1 MRLRTLTAAAVIFLF
16 ALGSGSTAHGAAPT
30 PPGEIT
36 FVGTDSNIYY
46 CDAKCHEPK
55 CITCKAAAMHVRRDD
70 ARDNAIVKVDAVP
83 EAGPGPGATEYGF
96 PTFSPDGKRIA
107 YSAETHKQGEDSFAV
122 WVYDLARSDAM
133 LIFESRS
140 ERII

>member
-1 MRLRTLTAAAVIFLF
+1 MTTSLMRLRTLTAAAVIFLF
-16 ALGSGSTAHGAAPT
+16 ALGSGSTAQGAAPT

-70 ARDNAIVKVDAVP
+70 TRDDAIVKVDAVP
-83 EAGPGPGATEYGF
+83 EAGAGPRATEDGF
-96 PTFSPDGKRIA
+96 PPCLPGGKRVA
-107 YSAETHKQGEDSFAV
+107 CSA
-122 WVYDLARSDAM
+122 
-133 LIFESRS
+133 
-140 ERII
+140 